1 MEERITNL
9 QQLIF
14 DINIVLAK
22 EKKAKEIADKR
33 GERFNIFETC
43 RIASDEVRLHSRL
56 IAEFLNPEGTHGL
69 GGLFLKAFLWNV
81 LGDDFDFNVN
91 SAKVYTEKYI
101 GPVTDQSGGQIDI
114 LIQELPKDKTKG
126 NLIVIENK
134 IYAEDQ
140 KNQLV
145 RYYNY
150 AKDNSKNFRLIY
162 LTLDGH
168 DPSKEALGKD
178 SIVYHI
184 ASYRDHILRWL
195 EDCVKETYDKPL
207 IRETLKQY
215 ITVIKQLTN
224 QDIGMESKE
233 QLVDMLCRKESIEAL
248 NAITPVWHD
257 VIKRILSEHFTPKLK
272 TALDGSKFSIIGE
285 ENIEDCIFNSW
296 AGISFSVSGWENC
309 HLRIEFGISGCSD
322 LYYGI
327 LYNNTENIRPSIDG
341 RLRSLEGYENST
353 LWPLYKYF
361 NKYRDW
367 TTLETLKDLYSGK
380 VVAEIRR
387 ALEELYSVANKI
399 EGM

>member
-22 EKKAKEIADKR
+22 EKKAKEIADKQ

-56 IAEFLNPEGTHGL
+56 IAALLNPGGTHGL
-69 GGLFLKAFLWNV
+69 GKLFLMSFLRDV
-81 LGDDFDFNVN
+81 IDDEFKFNIN
-91 SAKVYTEKYI
+91 NAKVYREKNI
-101 GPVTDQSGGQIDI
+101 GPVTDRSGGQIDI
-114 LIQELPKDKTKG
+114 LVQDDKG
-126 NLIVIENK
+126 NIIVIENK

-150 AKDNSKNFRLIY
+150 AKENSKNFRLIY

-168 DPSKEALGKD
+168 EPSKESLGKEG
-178 SIVYHI
+178 IVYHI

-195 EDCVKETYDKPL
+195 EDCAKESYDKPL

-224 QDIGMESKE
+224 QDMGTESRR
-233 QLVDMLCRKESIEAL
+233 QMVDMLCRKESIDAL

-296 AGISFSVSGWENC
+296 AGISFSVSGWKNC
-309 HLRIEFGISGCSD
+309 HLRIEFGISGCRD

-341 RLRSLEGYENST
+341 QLRSLKGYKNSA

-361 NKYRDW
+361 NEYRDW
-367 TTLETLKDLYSGK
+367 TTLETLKDIYSGA
-380 VVAEIRR
+380 VVTEIMRT
-387 ALEELYSVANKI
+387 LEELYNVANKI